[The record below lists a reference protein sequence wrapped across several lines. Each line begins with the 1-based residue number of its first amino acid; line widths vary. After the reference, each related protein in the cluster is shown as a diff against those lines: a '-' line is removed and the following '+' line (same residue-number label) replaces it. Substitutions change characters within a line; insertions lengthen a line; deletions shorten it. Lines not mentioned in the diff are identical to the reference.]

1 MLPYCR
7 GLLGCGEILSLNV
20 QPAKPLA
27 RMTPKPT
34 IIDVAQLA
42 GVSFKT
48 VSRVI
53 NNEPNVSARTRQRI
67 RAAIAELGFEAS
79 SAAREMRR
87 QKPERSH
94 ILAHFYGDQGGVY
107 TLQIQLGMLTR
118 CRANGCSLM
127 VQELD
132 YRSPDAEMRLRN
144 VLRRNRPD
152 GVVVSAPL
160 TDDEL
165 VIRVLNEAGVPFVP
179 ISPLRELDNIPSVG
193 MDERRAVYQLTQ
205 HLLSY
210 GHRRIGFLRG
220 LPNHAGTPMRFEGFS
235 RAMREAGV
243 PIDPTLV
250 EDGEF
255 RNFVA
260 TRCAYRMLTRDDR
273 PTAIVA
279 SSDEMAAAVIKVAHE
294 LAIKMPDDLSVVGFD
309 DFATAEVMY
318 PALTTV
324 RHPVEKFG
332 AAAADLLLGHLERAG
347 ASWPN
352 PAPHLTIQ
360 HDIVL
365 RESIAPCR
373 RKSSVAVQAGR
384 KDDRTRPSRIS

>member
-1 MLPYCR
+1 
-7 GLLGCGEILSLNV
+7 
-20 QPAKPLA
+20 
-27 RMTPKPT
+27 MTLRPT
-34 IIDVAQLA
+34 IINVAQLA

-53 NNEPNVSARTRQRI
+53 NNEPNVSARTRQRV
-67 RAAIAELGFEAS
+67 REAIAELGFEAS

-87 QKPERSH
+87 QKAERSY
-94 ILAHFYGDQGGVY
+94 ILAHFYGDLGGVY
-107 TLQIQLGMLTR
+107 TLQIQLGMLNR

-160 TDDEL
+160 SDDEL

-179 ISPLRELDNIPSVG
+179 ISPLRELDHIPSVG

-220 LPNHAGTPMRFEGFS
+220 LPNHACTPMRFEGFS
-235 RAMREAGV
+235 RAMREAGA

-260 TRCAYRMLTRDDR
+260 ARCAYRMLTRDDR

-332 AAAADLLLGHLERAG
+332 AAAADLLLGHLEREG
-347 ASWPN
+347 ASWPD

-365 RESIAPCR
+365 RESVGPCR
-373 RKSSVAVQAGR
+373 RH
-384 KDDRTRPSRIS
+384 